1 MTNTTDPMNVEDFGN
16 VVTVSSALTDQ
27 EIAQFF
33 HGESNGSLITK
44 EEALANALLFSLS
57 DVLLDT
63 LKDVTFLSAPLM
75 TDPLS
80 RVVIERARELIGRL
94 S

>member
-1 MTNTTDPMNVEDFGN
+1 MNTTDPMNVEDFGS
-16 VVTVSSALTDQ
+16 VVTVTSAVTDQ

-33 HGESNGSLITK
+33 HGEANGFSITK
-44 EEALANALLFSLS
+44 EEAIGNAMLFSLS
-57 DVLLDT
+57 DLLLDS
-63 LKDVTFLSAPLM
+63 LKDIAFLSGPLM

-80 RVVIERARELIGRL
+80 RVVLERARELIGRL